1 MRLELERGLSLH
13 FVGWSEEVGGGDG
26 SAGMVFVDG
35 VLGGRA
41 DLPMSDD
48 KVVEQTKGEKG
59 IRSKAVLKDAM
70 QYLSEERVL
79 DGDIVAISF
88 MKEEED
94 DGDMLIIF
102 SS

>member
-1 MRLELERGLSLH
+1 
-13 FVGWSEEVGGGDG
+13 
-26 SAGMVFVDG
+26 
-35 VLGGRA
+35 
-41 DLPMSDD
+41 MSDD

-59 IRSKAVLKDAM
+59 IRSKAVFKDAM

-94 DGDMLIIF
+94 DGDMLIVCCPP
-102 SS
+102 SP

>member
-1 MRLELERGLSLH
+1 
-13 FVGWSEEVGGGDG
+13 
-26 SAGMVFVDG
+26 MVFVDG

-94 DGDMLIIF
+94 DGDMLIVCCPPLPLISLSNLPTCF
-102 SS
+102 HCLFLNFVCLVI

>member
-1 MRLELERGLSLH
+1 
-13 FVGWSEEVGGGDG
+13 
-26 SAGMVFVDG
+26 MVFVDG

-79 DGDIVAISF
+79 DG
-88 MKEEED
+88 EHC
-94 DGDMLIIF
+94 GNIIYERRRR
-102 SS
+102 